1 MGMKYI
7 VVEIKNGETKREWP
21 IIFPD
26 VMVHRQVAEHIQH
39 LIVMEHELDNPKI
52 IAAGSVS
59 FFGGEVRC
67 SGESETL
74 NLESRGKEDEKLI
87 KMFDYLHGI
96 V

>member
-1 MGMKYI
+1 MGFKYI
-7 VVEIKNGETKREWP
+7 VLEIKTGDVKREWP

-26 VMVHRQVAEHIQH
+26 MMVHKQIFQYMKNLLGCHHDLNSRV
-39 LIVMEHELDNPKI
+39 

-59 FFGGEVRC
+59 FFGGEVIC
-67 SGESETL
+67 HGMSETL
-74 NLESRGKEDEKLI
+74 NIESRGAEDAKLI

>member
-7 VVEIKNGETKREWP
+7 IVQIKNGETKREWP

-26 VMVHRQVAEHIQH
+26 MMVHRQVAETTKWH
-39 LIVMEHELDNPKI
+39 LMRHHEQECRI
-52 IAAGSVS
+52 IAAGSIS

>member
-26 VMVHRQVAEHIQH
+26 TLVHRQVADIVQDH
-39 LIVMEHELDNPKI
+39 LAIDLKQDSKA
-52 IAAGSVS
+52 IAAGSIS
-59 FFGGEVRC
+59 FFGGKVRC
-67 SGESETL
+67 FGESETL

>member
-7 VVEIKNGETKREWP
+7 VLEIKNGETKREWP

-26 VMVHRQVAEHIQH
+26 MMVHSDIANVIQKH
-39 LIVMEHELDNPKI
+39 LNQQNQESRI

-59 FFGGEVRC
+59 FFGGKVRC
-67 SGESETL
+67 DSGSETL
-74 NLESRGKEDEKLI
+74 NIESRGSEDEKLI

>member
-7 VVEIKNGETKREWP
+7 VLEIRIADQYKREWP

-26 VMVHRQVAEHIQH
+26 MMVHKQVADIIQDH
-39 LIVMEHELDNPKI
+39 LAIDSRA
-52 IAAGSVS
+52 IAAGSIS
-59 FFGGEVRC
+59 FFGEQIHC
-67 SGESETL
+67 FGESETL

-87 KMFDYLHGI
+87 EMFDYLHGI

>member
-7 VVEIKNGETKREWP
+7 VLKIKDREWP

-26 VMVHRQVAEHIQH
+26 MMVHSDVAESMQLHVIRFH
-39 LIVMEHELDNPKI
+39 DERSRVV
-52 IAAGSVS
+52 AAGSIS
-59 FFGGEVRC
+59 FFGGNVLC

-74 NLESRGKEDEKLI
+74 GIESRGSEDEKLI